1 MMRRFFVFLVT
12 IVMAGSIGAASAQG
26 VPEQPIGS
34 NPVGEPVVIYNSL
47 GEEAAQ
53 ITVIEVIDPFE
64 DWAEYYD
71 PQVGERY
78 VVVSVQVENTGDR
91 PFEFGTFDFS
101 ILDSVGR
108 LHNYGFFV
116 RSDASTVQLPD
127 LEDASMLPGE
137 TVTGALNY
145 TVPADAELVQ
155 VIYLYYAD
163 QQHLYLLADLRS
175 ITAATAGT

>member
-1 MMRRFFVFLVT
+1 MRRFVVFLIA
-12 IVMAGSIGAASAQG
+12 IVMAGSISAASAQG
-26 VPEQPIGS
+26 VPAQPVGTT
-34 NPVGEPVVIYNSL
+34 PVGEPVVIYNSL
-47 GEEAAQ
+47 GEESAQ
-53 ITVIEVIDPFE
+53 ITVMDVIDPFE

-78 VVVSVQVENTGDR
+78 VVVSVQVENTGER

-101 ILDSVGR
+101 VLDSVGR

-137 TVTGALNY
+137 TVMGALNY
-145 TVPADAELVQ
+145 TVPTDAELVQ
-155 VIYLYYAD
+155 VVYLYYAD
-163 QQHLYLLADLRS
+163 QQHLYLLADLRGNA
-175 ITAATAGT
+175 AATPGT